1 MIKRR
6 GRSAAQTAASKK
18 NLEKARARRKSKKE
32 IVGTKN
38 VLGQNRVKAL
48 TIKNI
53 EDSNVGKKAKGPK
66 VSNRRRGGAVTTV
79 RKKNVVKRGRSR

>member
-38 VLGQNRVKAL
+38 VL
-48 TIKNI
+48 